1 VTLAGFDWVDP
12 EDFFVAHVAE
22 RPRSFWLD
30 GSGSRP
36 WSGRMTYVGWLEPE
50 ESSVTFHAASRT
62 VLAHRAGSS
71 EQIGDDIFEAMER
84 LGGESSTGARSAG
97 WVGFFGYAA
106 RTDLPCLND
115 ADPKALDACWLRA
128 SRRVAFDHGR
138 RRVFAVCPPELAQ
151 GWKAELGQLLG
162 TTPSAEEPL
171 PPPPARVIRTS
182 GPDRYAVAFD
192 EVQRQLRLGNS
203 YETNLTLRTYVA
215 SAADPV
221 DTYRRLRRLS
231 PAPYAALITHAG
243 TRVLSSSPERFATI
257 RADRTIEMR
266 PIKGTTARDPDPV
279 LDAAAAERLRT
290 EPKFRGENLMI
301 VDLLRNDLSRVCDVG
316 SVRVTDLM
324 HVESYPSVHQLITTI
339 AGRLRPDVST
349 LDALRTLFPAGS
361 MTGAPKLRT
370 MQIIADVEDTARGI
384 YSGAVGWLLD
394 DQSAD
399 LGVVIRTLVHRGTT
413 YSLGTGGG
421 ITVHSRC
428 TDEYAEAGWKARHLL
443 RVLGIE
449 A

>member
-1 VTLAGFDWVDP
+1 MTNAGFDWVDP
-12 EDFFVAHVAE
+12 EDFFMAHVAD

-30 GSGSRP
+30 GSGSRQ
-36 WSGRMTYVGWLEPE
+36 WSGRMTYVGWLEPDE
-50 ESSVTFHAASRT
+50 LSLTFHAASRT
-62 VLAHRAGSS
+62 VRAHTYGAS
-71 EQIGDDIFEAMER
+71 ERIGDDIFEVLHRVGVE
-84 LGGESSTGARSAG
+84 LSTGLRSAG

-106 RTDLPCLND
+106 RKDLPTVND
-115 ADPKALDACWLRA
+115 TDPEALDACWLRA
-128 SRRVAFDHGR
+128 SRRVAFDHAN
-138 RRVFAVCPPELAQ
+138 RRVLAVCPPENAQ
-151 GWKAELGQLLG
+151 DWKAELGRLLAN
-162 TTPSAEEPL
+162 TPVGGKPR

-182 GPDRYAVAFD
+182 GREEFARAFA
-192 EVQRQLRLGNS
+192 EVQRHLRLGNS
-203 YETNLTLRTYVA
+203 YETNLTFRTHVA

-231 PAPYAALITHAG
+231 PAPYAALVTHGG

-266 PIKGTTARDPDPV
+266 PIKGTTSREPDRDRDT
-279 LDAAAAERLRT
+279 AAAERLRA
-290 EPKFRGENLMI
+290 EPKFVGENLII
-301 VDLLRNDLSRVCDVG
+301 VDLLRNDLAQVCDVG

-339 AGRLRPDVST
+339 AGRLRPDVTT
-349 LDALRTLFPAGS
+349 LAALQAVFPAGS

-370 MQIIADVEDTARGI
+370 MQIIADVETTPRGI

-394 DQSAD
+394 DDSAD
-399 LGVVIRTLVHRGTT
+399 LGVVIRTLVHRGAS

-428 TDEYAEAGWKARHLL
+428 AEEYAETGWKALNLL
-443 RVLGIE
+443 RAVGIQP
-449 A
+449 